1 MDHLLLNK
9 PNLISITE
17 TWLTSETNTVTAD
30 IKDYGYKFYHKI
42 RNSKLKIK
50 GGGVGTM
57 VQSDIDGRSIPTKD
71 YNSFECSIT
80 RVPLTG
86 SKHLLMVVVYRL
98 QYVPITEFLV
108 EFEDML
114 DHITTLYD
122 DVVIAGDVNIHM
134 ETNESS
140 AVSFKELLEIHN
152 LKQHVIGPTHI
163 KGHTIDIVISPNRK
177 EYIANVNV
185 RQIEPHHHFLIEFNV
200 NVSVLCSSMK
210 TITFPV
216 KKNVDNLALKK
227 ELKEKL
233 DKRTKATNIAE
244 HIQEYERIVSEI
256 WDNHAPLRVK
266 RIREVG
272 TAPWFDNEY
281 RSLRKMR
288 RKAEKKFRRTKLEAD
303 RQSYCLLKKQA
314 VQLAKTKKSSYIT
327 NKLKDGSSKALFSVV
342 NSLTDKTKVR
352 VLPTTNSDKELAD
365 KFLTFFKNKVQKI
378 RNKFTEKSK
387 SVSASKHP
395 KQLSHFRL
403 TDIEE
408 LSSIIK
414 THGIKCSPTDPIPA
428 DILTTHLDIFLPV
441 WVEIVNISL
450 ITGDMSLLKN
460 GVILPLIKELL
471 SITDTD
477 ELKNYR
483 PISNLLFISKL
494 IERVVDIR
502 LQEHLDRNDLNI
514 ENQYGYK
521 ECHSTEMLL
530 LKVVNDLL
538 VACDRNIP
546 SVLLLLDLSAAFDTV
561 DQEKLLDILSR
572 EIGVTDTALSWFR
585 SFLTERRQMVKV
597 GDAFSTEDDVPYGV
611 PQGSILGPRLFNIYI
626 RSLYSHVEES
636 QFSIVGFADDH
647 QLVKQFM
654 VALQP
659 IALGHSIRN
668 CLASLSSW
676 MNHHFLCLNEGKTK
690 ILVIAPP
697 AVKQKIVIE
706 GINFENTCIR
716 FVNSANNLGVI
727 INSILSFEE
736 HVNKVIKGCY
746 CTIKEYWKIKQFM
759 TEKQLHQLVSSR
771 ILSQLDYCN
780 TIYYGL
786 PDITIQKLQRV
797 QNSAARLVSK
807 SRITSNNMDS
817 ALLEFHW
824 LKVKY
829 RTLFKI
835 LIIVHKCINQK
846 APKPVAALINISQSQ
861 RSIKLKET
869 SYRSSYGARS
879 FSHAGPKLWNL
890 LPPSICEEQDIVKFK
905 KLLKT
910 FLMKHGDEFLAWTNV
925 K

>member
-1 MDHLLLNK
+1 
-9 PNLISITE
+9 
-17 TWLTSETNTVTAD
+17 
-30 IKDYGYKFYHKI
+30 
-42 RNSKLKIK
+42 
-50 GGGVGTM
+50 
-57 VQSDIDGRSIPTKD
+57 
-71 YNSFECSIT
+71 
-80 RVPLTG
+80 
-86 SKHLLMVVVYRL
+86 
-98 QYVPITEFLV
+98 
-108 EFEDML
+108 
-114 DHITTLYD
+114 
-122 DVVIAGDVNIHM
+122 
-134 ETNESS
+134 
-140 AVSFKELLEIHN
+140 
-152 LKQHVIGPTHI
+152 
-163 KGHTIDIVISPNRK
+163 
-177 EYIANVNV
+177 
-185 RQIEPHHHFLIEFNV
+185 
-200 NVSVLCSSMK
+200 
-210 TITFPV
+210 
-216 KKNVDNLALKK
+216 
-227 ELKEKL
+227 
-233 DKRTKATNIAE
+233 
-244 HIQEYERIVSEI
+244 
-256 WDNHAPLRVK
+256 
-266 RIREVG
+266 
-272 TAPWFDNEY
+272 
-281 RSLRKMR
+281 
-288 RKAEKKFRRTKLEAD
+288 
-303 RQSYCLLKKQA
+303 
-314 VQLAKTKKSSYIT
+314 
-327 NKLKDGSSKALFSVV
+327 
-342 NSLTDKTKVR
+342 
-352 VLPTTNSDKELAD
+352 
-365 KFLTFFKNKVQKI
+365 
-378 RNKFTEKSK
+378 
-387 SVSASKHP
+387 
-395 KQLSHFRL
+395 
-403 TDIEE
+403 
-408 LSSIIK
+408 
-414 THGIKCSPTDPIPA
+414 
-428 DILTTHLDIFLPV
+428 
-441 WVEIVNISL
+441 
-450 ITGDMSLLKN
+450 
-460 GVILPLIKELL
+460 
-471 SITDTD
+471 
-477 ELKNYR
+477 
-483 PISNLLFISKL
+483 
-494 IERVVDIR
+494 
-502 LQEHLDRNDLNI
+502 
-514 ENQYGYK
+514 
-521 ECHSTEMLL
+521 
-530 LKVVNDLL
+530 
-538 VACDRNIP
+538 
-546 SVLLLLDLSAAFDTV
+546 
-561 DQEKLLDILSR
+561 
-572 EIGVTDTALSWFR
+572 
-585 SFLTERRQMVKV
+585 MVKV

-706 GINFENTCIR
+706 GMNFENTCIR

-807 SRITSNNMDS
+807 SRITSDNMDS